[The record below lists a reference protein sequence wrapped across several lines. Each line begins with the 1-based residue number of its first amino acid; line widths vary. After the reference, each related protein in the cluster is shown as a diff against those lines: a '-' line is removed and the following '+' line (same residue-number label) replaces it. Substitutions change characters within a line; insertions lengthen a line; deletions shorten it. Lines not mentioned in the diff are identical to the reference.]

1 MTRRTLPPVLILLLF
16 LSTSG
21 IGWGYDPL
29 TPGPAPTVL
38 DRDLAISANR
48 TLPVRIFLPAGK
60 SPSPVL
66 IFSHGLG
73 GSREGSNFLGRH
85 WSSRGYVTIF
95 LQHPG
100 SDASIWKGKKP
111 LEAYKGMKE
120 AANIEQFLA
129 RTRDVTGT
137 LDQLTL
143 LQEKSDDPL
152 QGRLDLKNVGM
163 SGHSFG
169 AKTTQALA
177 GEQGGL
183 PILPKNFNDPRIKA
197 AIPMSPSPN
206 GKVDPTFSFGK
217 VTLPWLLMTGTH
229 DGGAKGIV
237 PTTPAE
243 RMEVYP
249 ALPAGNKYELV
260 LFEAEHSAFTERAL
274 QGESKPRNPN
284 HHRVILATSTAF
296 WDAYLRQDAAARAW
310 LKSDARSVMEKADR
324 WQIK

>member
-1 MTRRTLPPVLILLLF
+1 M
-16 LSTSG
+16 
-21 IGWGYDPL
+21 GWGYDPL
-29 TPGPAPTVL
+29 TPGPAPKIL
-38 DRDLAISANR
+38 DRDLAISPDR
-48 TLPVRIFLPAGK
+48 TLLVRIFLPEEK
-60 SPSPVL
+60 NSSPVL

-73 GSREGSNFLGRH
+73 GAREGSNFLGQH

-100 SDASIWKGKKP
+100 SDESIWKGKKP
-111 LEAYKGMKE
+111 MDAFKGMKD
-120 AANIEQFLA
+120 AASIEQFLA
-129 RTRDVTGT
+129 RIQDVKGSLDT
-137 LDQLTL
+137 LSTL
-143 LQEKSDDPL
+143 HAQPGDPL
-152 QGRLDLKNVGM
+152 HGRLDLKKIGM

-177 GEQGGL
+177 GEQGGIPL
-183 PILPKNFNDPRIKA
+183 LPKNFNDPRIKA

-229 DGGAKGIV
+229 DGGAKWIA

-243 RMEVYP
+243 RMSVYP
-249 ALPAGNKYELV
+249 ALPTGDKYELV

-274 QGESKPRNPN
+274 KGESKPRNPN

-296 WDAYLRQDAAARAW
+296 WDAYLKQDAAARAW

-324 WQIK
+324 WQFK